1 MSWET
6 AANHNMNINPP
17 RQQSFLTEFALL
29 LFHTPSPVL
38 CAEKAR
44 FQIHFQWLLSEDS
57 GSRGKRAHDSY
68 AATDSYPGLGTAR
81 YGH

>member
-6 AANHNMNINPP
+6 AANHNVNINPP

-38 CAEKAR
+38 CAESTKSPVSDS
-44 FQIHFQWLLSEDS
+44 LSV
-57 GSRGKRAHDSY
+57 
-68 AATDSYPGLGTAR
+68 AAF
-81 YGH
+81 